1 MTRVIG
7 LNARNAYINSRSSRR
22 AILDARDK
30 IVTKRVLTAA
40 SVPVPPSLAVLET
53 SRKASQFQWRAALP
67 SAWVMKPSRGSRG
80 RGVLVVNGCLDTSTW
95 QLAGGQA
102 TAGELT
108 DHAIQIIEGEHSCED
123 DHALIEPL
131 LRPHPELVALCPRG
145 LCDVRVIFDGARPL
159 AAMLRSPTD
168 ASGGRSNLH
177 QGGLGLAVDLAT
189 GVVWRAHFA
198 GQEISNHPD
207 TGTPLLGYKVPQWS
221 AILEA
226 GSRCSGATRLGYLG
240 VDIVVDEDLG
250 PVVLE
255 VNSHP
260 GLEIQNVARLGLGH
274 WL

>member
-1 MTRVIG
+1 MTRVLG

-30 IVTKRVLTAA
+30 IVTKRLLTSA
-40 SVPVPPSLAVLET
+40 SVPVPPSLAILET
-53 SRKASQFQWRAALP
+53 SREASQFDWGALP

-80 RGVLVVNGCLDTSTW
+80 RGVLVVNDRLDASTW

-123 DHALIEPL
+123 DQVLIEPL

-145 LCDVRVIFDGARPL
+145 LCDVRVIFDRARPL
-159 AAMLRSPTD
+159 AAMLRSPTN

-177 QGGLGLAVDLAT
+177 QGGLGLGLDLAT
-189 GVVWRAHFA
+189 GAVWRVHHG
-198 GQEISNHPD
+198 GQHISRHPD
-207 TGTPLLGYKVPQWS
+207 TGVRLLGCKVPHWS

-226 GSRCSGATRLGYLG
+226 GSRCSGATQLGYLG
-240 VDIVVDEDLG
+240 VDIVVDEDRG
-250 PVVLE
+250 PMVLE

-260 GLEIQNVARLGLGH
+260 GLEIQNVAGLGLAH